1 MNLTR
6 FDRLTMTVGRRTP
19 RRTAFGVLA
28 ALGLTGLAREEAGAI
43 CASPGEACQS
53 NDGCCSGVCGM
64 NQERCRCPQRICCQC
79 SPFAPVPC
87 AYVSNHAACAER
99 CLKRTGSASS
109 TVFNPRPGMQTTRCE
124 GTLCRP
130 VDCVPT

>member
-1 MNLTR
+1 MNPSR

-28 ALGLTGLAREEAGAI
+28 ALGLTGLAREEVGAI

-87 AYVSNHAACAER
+87 AYVSDHAACAER

-109 TVFNPRPGMQTTRCE
+109 TVFNPRPKMQTTRCE

-130 VDCVPT
+130 VDCVTT